1 MRNPSRHRGEV
12 ERPTSVMPR
21 LKRVLFRITPGSRG
35 ATVIDQALVT
45 WVRGSDSVLR
55 LDGVSA
61 ARLSLDENHHTGNAR
76 ACPC

>member
-1 MRNPSRHRGEV
+1 M
-12 ERPTSVMPR
+12 
-21 LKRVLFRITPGSRG
+21 
-35 ATVIDQALVT
+35 IDQALVT

-76 ACPC
+76 ACRC